1 MGKGGGCVE
10 AWVVE
15 GVGCEPGGLECDGKR
30 AAGEQVALEPFEY
43 IDSIKDEAE
52 KKAAQVRPPSLHLLT
67 CTVSTPPLPR
77 AHSNLSLSLTPL
89 THSLSL
95 HFGSVLSLTPIAA
108 GDQGGLPAQHR
119 GLPREARGL
128 EPGGRRPARAISF
141 VVSLFDSSADTG
153 RVACRGP

>member
-67 CTVSTPPLPR
+67 CTVSTPSTLQCS
-77 AHSNLSLSLTPL
+77 AAVQETLQTSL
-89 THSLSL
+89 
-95 HFGSVLSLTPIAA
+95 
-108 GDQGGLPAQHR
+108 
-119 GLPREARGL
+119 
-128 EPGGRRPARAISF
+128 
-141 VVSLFDSSADTG
+141 
-153 RVACRGP
+153 